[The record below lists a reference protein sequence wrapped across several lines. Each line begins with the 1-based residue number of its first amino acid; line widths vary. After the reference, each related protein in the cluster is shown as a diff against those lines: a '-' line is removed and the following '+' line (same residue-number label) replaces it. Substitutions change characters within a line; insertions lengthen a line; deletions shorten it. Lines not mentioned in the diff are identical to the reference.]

1 MLGCGRRGHPAVTH
15 KPPHPWDGCP
25 QPDGGGRSHQ
35 EQPCEE
41 GVGDNLS
48 PCQVP
53 HLLARLGHHQS
64 QQLGEEEVTPWC
76 AFELGA
82 SKTITVPP
90 AAQPTRVCTPSFS
103 APFRQASQ
111 STQQREGPSASA
123 AAGEHLSIHLSRE
136 WVKQPVPHPSRPAW
150 ASRHGRERL
159 TAGAHYQAAIK
170 RVEALPP
177 TLIRRALQLCAL
189 EPRDAVQGLFITS
202 YETGVLSTP
211 KRKLADP
218 TKKLCYTLPKVRGLL
233 DDHVVCFG

>member
-1 MLGCGRRGHPAVTH
+1 MLGCGRRGHLAVTH

-35 EQPCEE
+35 EQPCKE

-53 HLLARLGHHQS
+53 HLLARLGHQQSHQPR
-64 QQLGEEEVTPWC
+64 EEVSPWC
-76 AFELGA
+76 TFEVGA

-90 AAQPTRVCTPSFS
+90 AAQPARICAPSLS
-103 APFRQASQ
+103 APFRQPSQ
-111 STQQREGPSASA
+111 PTQQREALSASA
-123 AAGEHLSIHLSRE
+123 AAGEHLSVHLSIRLSRE

-189 EPRDAVQGLFITS
+189 EPRDEVQGLFITS
-202 YETGVLSTP
+202 YETGEFCPHQGESWLIPPRSYVLRAPQSEGT
-211 KRKLADP
+211 A
-218 TKKLCYTLPKVRGLL
+218 
-233 DDHVVCFG
+233 